1 MIGFLNSILGC
12 LFFAIKHID
21 LLTSHAK
28 KKYLLFFYLVCLILS
43 KAGGV
48 EGPAGGLRGFADPWP
63 PALRLAPC
71 RTQTPGCPWPRTPLR
86 PVFHPPLG
94 RRSWALS
101 AGAGVPP
108 PPASR
113 SVPGAG
119 TLPAQGEPWRRA
131 GCVPLW
137 GSVSPSRVG
146 GPPGLLQMQGEHRRV
161 LSPVS
166 LSPSR
171 IPSPQ

>member
-12 LFFAIKHID
+12 LFFAIKHIH

-71 RTQTPGCPWPRTPLR
+71 RTQTLGCPLSGAEDPTAPRLLSSAGQAL
-86 PVFHPPLG
+86 LG
-94 RRSWALS
+94 TVCRSWGAS
-101 AGAGVPP
+101 ASSLTLCARSRDPP
-108 PPASR
+108 CPR
-113 SVPGAG
+113 
-119 TLPAQGEPWRRA
+119 
-131 GCVPLW
+131 
-137 GSVSPSRVG
+137 
-146 GPPGLLQMQGEHRRV
+146 
-161 LSPVS
+161 
-166 LSPSR
+166 
-171 IPSPQ
+171 